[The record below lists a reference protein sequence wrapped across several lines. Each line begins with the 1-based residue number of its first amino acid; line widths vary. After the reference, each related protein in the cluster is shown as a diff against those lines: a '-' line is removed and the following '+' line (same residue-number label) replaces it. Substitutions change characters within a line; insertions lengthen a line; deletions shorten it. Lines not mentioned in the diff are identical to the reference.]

1 MGIFSRM
8 GDIINSNLNSM
19 IDKAENPEK
28 ITRLII
34 QEMEDTLV
42 EVRTSAA
49 RNIAETKELSR
60 KAEQYDVRSK
70 EWADKA
76 ELALTKGREDLAR
89 GAVQAKQQ
97 SEQMADVVRKEIEI
111 LKEAVAKADSDLE
124 KLQAKLNEAKAKHKA
139 LMMRGSTATN
149 QIKMRK
155 VMTSNKV
162 DDALQRYER
171 MERKVDELE
180 AHVEAFDLGNGQSLE
195 SQFAAL
201 EADDAVEAE
210 LATLK
215 KSLGSSLGKSAKP
228 AKKVAANK

>member
-8 GDIINSNLNSM
+8 GDIINSNLNAM
-19 IDKAENPEK
+19 IEKAENPEK

-42 EVRTSAA
+42 EVRTDAA
-49 RNIAETKELSR
+49 RNIAERKELTR
-60 KAEQYDVRSK
+60 RGDQYDAKAE
-70 EWADKA
+70 EWAAKA
-76 ELALTKGREDLAR
+76 ELALSKGREDLAR
-89 GAVQAKQQ
+89 GAVAAKQQ
-97 SEQMADVVRKEIEI
+97 AEQMAEIVRKECTI
-111 LKEAVAKADSDLE
+111 LDEAVAKADSDLE

-139 LMMRGSTATN
+139 LMMRGNTASN

-162 DDALQRYER
+162 DDALVRYER

-180 AHVEAFDLGNGQSLE
+180 ATVESFDLGTGESLE

-210 LATLK
+210 LAALK
-215 KSLGSSLGKSAKP
+215 KNLGKTKTP
-228 AKKVAANK
+228 KKVAANK

>member
-8 GDIINSNLNSM
+8 GDIINSNLNAM
-19 IDKAENPEK
+19 IEKAENPEK

-42 EVRTSAA
+42 EVRTDAA
-49 RNIAETKELSR
+49 RNIAERKELTR
-60 KAEQYDVRSK
+60 KAAQYDAK
-70 EWADKA
+70 AKDWAAKA

-89 GAVQAKQQ
+89 GAVAAKQQ
-97 SEQMADVVRKEIEI
+97 AEQMAEVVRKECAI
-111 LKEAVAKADSDLE
+111 LDEAVAKADSDLE

-139 LMMRGSTATN
+139 LIMRGHTATN

-162 DDALQRYER
+162 DDALARYER

-180 AHVEAFDLGNGQSLE
+180 ATVEAFDLGTGESLE

-210 LATLK
+210 LAALK
-215 KSLGSSLGKSAKP
+215 KNLGKAK
-228 AKKVAANK
+228 AHKKVAANK

>member
-8 GDIINSNLNSM
+8 GDIINSNLNAM
-19 IDKAENPEK
+19 IEKAENPEK

-60 KAEQYDVRSK
+60 KAEQYEVRSA
-70 EWADKA
+70 EWAAKA

-89 GAVQAKQQ
+89 GAVQARQQ
-97 SEQMADVVRKEIEI
+97 SAQLAEVVRKEIEI
-111 LKEAVAKADSDLE
+111 LNESISKADSDLE

-139 LMMRGSTATN
+139 LMMRGTTATN

-180 AHVEAFDLGNGQSLE
+180 AHVEAFDLGTNGQSLE

-210 LATLK
+210 LAALK
-215 KSLGSSLGKSAKP
+215 KNLGGANKVKSV
-228 AKKVAANK
+228 KKVAANK

>member
-19 IDKAENPEK
+19 IEKAENPEK

-60 KAEQYDVRSK
+60 KADQYEVRSN
-70 EWADKA
+70 EWAVKA

-89 GAVQAKQQ
+89 GAVAAKQQ
-97 SEQMADVVRKEIEI
+97 SAQMAEVVRKEIEI
-111 LKEAVAKADSDLE
+111 LNESVSKADSDLE

-139 LMMRGSTATN
+139 LMMRGTTATN

-162 DDALQRYER
+162 DDALARYER

-210 LATLK
+210 LAALK
-215 KSLGSSLGKSAKP
+215 KSIRKP

>member
-60 KAEQYDVRSK
+60 KADQYDARAQ

-97 SEQMADVVRKEIEI
+97 SEQMAEVVRKEIEI
-111 LKEAVAKADSDLE
+111 LNEAVAKADSDLE

-215 KSLGSSLGKSAKP
+215 KSLGKTVAKPAKP

>member
-19 IDKAENPEK
+19 IEKAENPEK

-60 KAEQYDVRSK
+60 KADQYEARSK
-70 EWADKA
+70 EWAAKA

-97 SEQMADVVRKEIEI
+97 SEQMAAVVRKEIEI
-111 LKEAVAKADSDLE
+111 LNESVAKADSDLE

-139 LMMRGSTATN
+139 LMMRGSTASN

-210 LATLK
+210 LDALK
-215 KSLGSSLGKSAKP
+215 KNLGKPVGKTTKP